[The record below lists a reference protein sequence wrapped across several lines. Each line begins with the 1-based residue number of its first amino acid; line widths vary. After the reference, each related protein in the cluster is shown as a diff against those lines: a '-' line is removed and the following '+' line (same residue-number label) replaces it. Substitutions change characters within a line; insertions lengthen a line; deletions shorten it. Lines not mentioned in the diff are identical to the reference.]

1 MKIAEPRRIM
11 SFFGLLFVCI
21 LATFAQSPIQTSS
34 KSINDQVDALFAQ
47 WDKPDSPGC
56 ALAVIKDGEIIY
68 KRGYGMA
75 DLNRKIPIS
84 PTMVFN
90 IGSTS
95 KQFTAACIAMLAQ
108 QGKLSLD
115 DNIRKYLPELP
126 DFGSPITIRHLI
138 HHTSGLRD
146 IHALWELMDRSE
158 KDLSPDVILKFIA
171 RQKELSF
178 KPNDQYLY
186 SNTGYYLMAMIIKR
200 VSGLSQ
206 REYAEQN
213 LFLPLGMIH
222 TLFRDNPAVV
232 PKNGSYG
239 YQVNS
244 NKFHVDKTDP
254 ASVGAYGVWTTIE
267 DLLLW
272 DRNLYSGKVGGAGFL
287 EQMLTRGVLNSG
299 EKIDYAFGLEV
310 SNYRG
315 LRRVEHSG
323 GGFGFRSDYLRFPD
337 QNFSVI
343 CLCNVNNVVPW
354 NLTLKVADLYLVD
367 QFKER
372 QIETAA
378 SSATLPIQELNSK
391 IGIYRNEQTGT
402 VFKVIVKDGKLK
414 IIIPGLG
421 LLELLSIDHNRFKT
435 AEEPFQFTF
444 GRYEED
450 KSKLLKFTNEDQH
463 TYDMVALKTDRL
475 TMNQLAEYV
484 GTYFSEECEVS
495 LNIELKRDRLF
506 LKLKSISS
514 PLLPLS
520 EDSFLVEKFARTIT
534 FDRDSRQSI
543 KAAKLD
549 ISRALRIRFVNTR

>member
-1 MKIAEPRRIM
+1 M
-11 SFFGLLFVCI
+11 SFLGLLFVCV
-21 LATFAQSPIQTSS
+21 LATFTQSPTQTSP

-68 KRGYGMA
+68 KRGYGMT

-84 PTMVFN
+84 PATVFN
-90 IGSTS
+90 IASTS
-95 KQFTAACIAMLAQ
+95 KQFTAACVALLAQ

-115 DNIRKYLPELP
+115 DDIRKYLPELP

-146 IHALWELMDRSE
+146 ILALWELMDRPE
-158 KDLSPDVILKFIA
+158 KDLSLDVILKFIA
-171 RQKELSF
+171 RQKELNF

-186 SNTGYYLMAMIIKR
+186 SNTGYYLMTLIIKR
-200 VSGLSQ
+200 VSGLSLS
-206 REYAEQN
+206 EYAEQN
-213 LFLPLGMIH
+213 IFLPLGMSH
-222 TLFRDNPAVV
+222 TLFREDLADV
-232 PKNGSYG
+232 PKNSSYG

-244 NKFHVDKTDP
+244 NKFHLYKDP
-254 ASVGAYGVWTTIE
+254 PVLAGAGGVWTTIE

-310 SNYRG
+310 SDYRG
-315 LRRVEHSG
+315 LRRVEHG
-323 GGFGFRSDYLRFPD
+323 GGGYGFRSDYLRFPD
-337 QNFSVI
+337 QNFSVM

-354 NLTLKVADLYLVD
+354 NLTLKVADLYLAD

-372 QIETAA
+372 PTETATSLA
-378 SSATLPIQELNSK
+378 KLPTQELNSK

-402 VFKVIVKDGKLK
+402 TFRVIVKDDKLK
-414 IIIPGLG
+414 VIFPGLG
-421 LLELLSIDHNRFKT
+421 LLELLSIDHNRFKA
-435 AEEPFQFTF
+435 AEQPFQFTF
-444 GRYEED
+444 DRYEEN
-450 KSKLLKFTNEDQH
+450 KPKLLKFTNEDQH
-463 TYDMVALKTDRL
+463 TYDMFALKADGL
-475 TMNQLAEYV
+475 SKDQLAEYV
-484 GTYFSEECEVS
+484 GTYYNEECEVS

-520 EDSFLVEKFARTIT
+520 GNSFLVEQFSRTIT
-534 FDRDSRQSI
+534 FDRDSRQLI
-543 KAAKLD
+543 TAAKLD
-549 ISRALRIRFVNTR
+549 ISRAFRIRFVKTR